1 MTGNRK
7 ELKEE
12 EKKRRKESVGLA
24 NSWIEDRSRKSLSSF
39 PSLPNFREAR
49 KRREREMKSGGRG
62 RGEEREGRSRDEK
75 NVWTLCTV
83 DVQFGR
89 VGGRSSRVRGDA
101 GVLPRMPRSHGLDG
115 QLFDA
120 FPGVGHDHVHPIG
133 SDRLVI
139 EGPSDLERGVA
150 FGHYALYRDQVP
162 GVHWL
167 VAERDRRDLWRDCEQ
182 PATRPRCQR
191 DRTGA
196 R

>member
-1 MTGNRK
+1 
-7 ELKEE
+7 
-12 EKKRRKESVGLA
+12 
-24 NSWIEDRSRKSLSSF
+24 
-39 PSLPNFREAR
+39 
-49 KRREREMKSGGRG
+49 
-62 RGEEREGRSRDEK
+62 
-75 NVWTLCTV
+75 
-83 DVQFGR
+83 
-89 VGGRSSRVRGDA
+89 
-101 GVLPRMPRSHGLDG
+101 MPRSHGLDG

-167 VAERDRRDLWRDCEQ
+167 VAERDRRDLRRDCEQ